1 MSEASTVIV
10 GPWPE
15 RRGVESTWGLETL
28 SRVEAMETLLGSLER
43 LTDVLEESCRERQEI
58 SRLRAELVRRS
69 AIDRATGMVMF
80 RYGLDA
86 ERALEVLSRWSRQAD
101 TDLQALALTLIEIAC
116 RDPES
121 PEVDLFV
128 NSFRAGGHRDVSSDP
143 R

>member
-1 MSEASTVIV
+1 MSETSTVIV

-15 RRGVESTWGLETL
+15 RRGVEPTWGVETL
-28 SRVEAMETLLGSLER
+28 SRVEAME
-43 LTDVLEESCRERQEI
+43 
-58 SRLRAELVRRS
+58 LVHRS
-69 AIDRATGMVMF
+69 AIDRATGIVMF

-101 TDLQALALTLIEIAC
+101 TDLRALALTLIEIAS
-116 RDPES
+116 RDSES

-128 NSFRAGGHRDVSSDP
+128 NSFRAGRHRDVSSDP